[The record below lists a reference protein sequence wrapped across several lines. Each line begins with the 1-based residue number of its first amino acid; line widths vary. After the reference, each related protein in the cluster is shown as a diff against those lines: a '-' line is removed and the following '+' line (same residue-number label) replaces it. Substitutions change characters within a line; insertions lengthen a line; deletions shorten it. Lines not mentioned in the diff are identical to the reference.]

1 MRAPAEAGYEPN
13 ALRPRTCAMAVVR
26 GSSAPSGAGR
36 AAEGIRVNPF
46 WSERAQLEGHL
57 RDLRPG
63 DLPPVSREDSSVE
76 AEISALPMSEGRGRP
91 RSRSGGPRG
100 KGTGGAVLRGEAGED
115 RPVGRERFQT
125 PASWQATGPLQSAG
139 LMPEPSPTGGGAEMR
154 TQGPAPAQDELQR
167 DLEREVV
174 ELLHRENQQLRE
186 EVVKLQQLREASEAT
201 SGWSEVM
208 GTSGQPVE
216 ETQKENLE
224 MKTPPRTTTRSEEV
238 SKRRFTPGGTM
249 VPPDTPPMES
259 GSGFRELPP
268 WPQWMGGYERVEMQ
282 GPCKATMGGE
292 SVGLRPQ
299 GADRGME
306 SRYAVPDR
314 GMNSRHEV
322 CDRGMNSRHGEDDR
336 RRSSHGFPDPE
347 GGNGSLTAA
356 EARAYWLEKEVSAMR
371 EALADMQKSNL
382 KSAYWANVL
391 NGAARNA
398 RSPQGDGDV
407 LGCDRAGVHGIQGGD
422 RAGSHGVHG
431 GDRAGIHG
439 VYGGDRASTHGLC
452 EGDRASTHGLVGGDR
467 ASTHGLCAGDRAST
481 QGRCGEAGT
490 SMRES
495 HHGDRLWHH
504 QLDGRYGGDPDGR
517 NERKG
522 GRSPDGMRTT
532 NLPLP
537 KLPSLSSKTA
547 SVDMADWLIEI
558 QPLIGDISNHA
569 TVWWSKTVEQTMDQ
583 YTRWLGASPLER
595 LRLSPPRPKLDDLCG
610 STTLTQRLE
619 QRVTTLLLPTL
630 PEELKHDV
638 VSNRTLWPAALL
650 YRILRSYQPG
660 GWTERSDLLNALAST
675 TPGTSA
681 ATAAT
686 QLRMW
691 KRQRM
696 RALELGAALPDL
708 MLQVQAIERIGSG
721 VLSKHLQSVFRVSS
735 FRMEVNLDERPTEAT
750 LLQFHELMLA
760 EMDALSTGAMTVP
773 GLSVEKPNVKMVQSP
788 GKGNKVCGFWGTPD
802 GCRYGRA
809 CKFSHDAPLV
819 DKSLR
824 CWICSSLHH
833 RKADCPAKQI
843 DEGKSGGSGGPSSL
857 GTPST
862 GGQGKG
868 VNGGHGKGGKAP
880 GKHGKD
886 KSGSGN
892 PGGGRGSPAGDKDNS
907 GKGTSTSEVKSEE
920 APKIAAVNQSETKDA
935 NESSSATVTGAPN
948 TTGAAGETELLSEVT
963 SLLRSLR
970 SSGQGLEQRGPAV
983 KVAYVKKL
991 DPTENTSYLLDGGAT
1006 HPLRQCKNRAE
1017 WNAATPTVVNLAL
1030 GEAHLWQK
1038 ENGTLLT
1045 EEQVQPI
1052 IPVQDL
1058 TMIGV
1063 KVTWVDGVCR
1073 MTLQGSKLGV
1083 YMDQGCP
1090 CVGAVEGK
1098 RLMEQVE
1105 EMHTRRA
1112 ALRSVK
1118 HRPRDEDASEDE
1130 RSLRFFFNL
1139 FPDVPQYIAEK
1150 VIGYADYDTSR
1161 LPWNRKVRRR
1171 IEEASCL
1178 ILHLYS
1184 GKNKAKWKELE
1195 YDEHAEHGD
1204 TPSIV
1209 VLCVDVEHGGDLHNP
1224 HLMGYLE
1231 NLARHGRLAMLIG
1244 GPPCRTVSA
1253 ARLRD
1258 DGGPRAVRGRGKGTR
1273 WGLSR
1278 NTAYEQNLC
1287 NGDSALWLKMCW
1299 LAVLGKNGNPE
1310 METLIEQPQDP
1321 EEWQAPFRPRPE
1333 FGFASYLTWPETW
1346 MTKEIASLSEVRF
1359 DQGTVGHDYC
1369 KPTTLLTDVKEMK
1382 QLDGQRVAQGMTQ
1395 GWPGYLKDRM
1405 NEAKMAAEWAPGLCD
1420 LIKTAIRRKWGQSR
1434 WRTTPGSQRR
1444 GALPQMARGRA
1455 RAAALGKGLKQDEK
1469 AEVAM
1474 WAAHYHAGHV
1484 PFRRDCEVCLEAAGR
1499 DRPRKA
1505 IPHPSAFT
1513 WSLDLMGPF
1522 VESHDQELPYA
1533 RYGLVTVVT
1542 IPTKAELPVVR
1553 GLQELG
1559 ARVPPSR
1566 KRPLPQWP
1574 EEEAIQD
1581 GRGNPGR

>member
-13 ALRPRTCAMAVVR
+13 ALRPRTCAMAVVH

-63 DLPPVSREDSSVE
+63 DLPPVPREDSSVE

-139 LMPEPSPTGGGAEMR
+139 LMPEPSPTEGGAEMR

-224 MKTPPRTTTRSEEV
+224 MKTPPRPTTRSEEV

-259 GSGFRELPP
+259 GSGFPELPP

-322 CDRGMNSRHGEDDR
+322 CDRGRNSRHGEDDR

-407 LGCDRAGVHGIQGGD
+407 LGGDRAVAHGVHGGDRAGVHGIQGGD

-481 QGRCGEAGT
+481 QGRCEEAGA

-583 YTRWLGASPLER
+583 YTRW
-595 LRLSPPRPKLDDLCG
+595 
-610 STTLTQRLE
+610 
-619 QRVTTLLLPTL
+619 
-630 PEELKHDV
+630 
-638 VSNRTLWPAALL
+638 
-650 YRILRSYQPG
+650 
-660 GWTERSDLLNALAST
+660 
-675 TPGTSA
+675 
-681 ATAAT
+681 
-686 QLRMW
+686 
-691 KRQRM
+691 
-696 RALELGAALPDL
+696 
-708 MLQVQAIERIGSG
+708 
-721 VLSKHLQSVFRVSS
+721 
-735 FRMEVNLDERPTEAT
+735 
-750 LLQFHELMLA
+750 
-760 EMDALSTGAMTVP
+760 
-773 GLSVEKPNVKMVQSP
+773 
-788 GKGNKVCGFWGTPD
+788 
-802 GCRYGRA
+802 
-809 CKFSHDAPLV
+809 
-819 DKSLR
+819 
-824 CWICSSLHH
+824 
-833 RKADCPAKQI
+833 
-843 DEGKSGGSGGPSSL
+843 
-857 GTPST
+857 
-862 GGQGKG
+862 
-868 VNGGHGKGGKAP
+868 
-880 GKHGKD
+880 
-886 KSGSGN
+886 
-892 PGGGRGSPAGDKDNS
+892 
-907 GKGTSTSEVKSEE
+907 
-920 APKIAAVNQSETKDA
+920 
-935 NESSSATVTGAPN
+935 
-948 TTGAAGETELLSEVT
+948 
-963 SLLRSLR
+963 
-970 SSGQGLEQRGPAV
+970 
-983 KVAYVKKL
+983 
-991 DPTENTSYLLDGGAT
+991 
-1006 HPLRQCKNRAE
+1006 
-1017 WNAATPTVVNLAL
+1017 
-1030 GEAHLWQK
+1030 
-1038 ENGTLLT
+1038 
-1045 EEQVQPI
+1045 
-1052 IPVQDL
+1052 
-1058 TMIGV
+1058 
-1063 KVTWVDGVCR
+1063 
-1073 MTLQGSKLGV
+1073 
-1083 YMDQGCP
+1083 
-1090 CVGAVEGK
+1090 
-1098 RLMEQVE
+1098 
-1105 EMHTRRA
+1105 
-1112 ALRSVK
+1112 
-1118 HRPRDEDASEDE
+1118 
-1130 RSLRFFFNL
+1130 
-1139 FPDVPQYIAEK
+1139 
-1150 VIGYADYDTSR
+1150 
-1161 LPWNRKVRRR
+1161 
-1171 IEEASCL
+1171 
-1178 ILHLYS
+1178 
-1184 GKNKAKWKELE
+1184 
-1195 YDEHAEHGD
+1195 
-1204 TPSIV
+1204 
-1209 VLCVDVEHGGDLHNP
+1209 
-1224 HLMGYLE
+1224 
-1231 NLARHGRLAMLIG
+1231 
-1244 GPPCRTVSA
+1244 
-1253 ARLRD
+1253 
-1258 DGGPRAVRGRGKGTR
+1258 
-1273 WGLSR
+1273 
-1278 NTAYEQNLC
+1278 
-1287 NGDSALWLKMCW
+1287 
-1299 LAVLGKNGNPE
+1299 
-1310 METLIEQPQDP
+1310 
-1321 EEWQAPFRPRPE
+1321 
-1333 FGFASYLTWPETW
+1333 
-1346 MTKEIASLSEVRF
+1346 
-1359 DQGTVGHDYC
+1359 
-1369 KPTTLLTDVKEMK
+1369 
-1382 QLDGQRVAQGMTQ
+1382 
-1395 GWPGYLKDRM
+1395 
-1405 NEAKMAAEWAPGLCD
+1405 
-1420 LIKTAIRRKWGQSR
+1420 
-1434 WRTTPGSQRR
+1434 
-1444 GALPQMARGRA
+1444 
-1455 RAAALGKGLKQDEK
+1455 
-1469 AEVAM
+1469 
-1474 WAAHYHAGHV
+1474 
-1484 PFRRDCEVCLEAAGR
+1484 
-1499 DRPRKA
+1499 
-1505 IPHPSAFT
+1505 
-1513 WSLDLMGPF
+1513 
-1522 VESHDQELPYA
+1522 
-1533 RYGLVTVVT
+1533 
-1542 IPTKAELPVVR
+1542 
-1553 GLQELG
+1553 
-1559 ARVPPSR
+1559 
-1566 KRPLPQWP
+1566 
-1574 EEEAIQD
+1574 
-1581 GRGNPGR
+1581 